1 MAKNTSGSSIGL
13 LVAALALSGCGNK
26 GPLYLPDEA
35 TTVEQPSPE
44 DADADKKDKKKDN
57 PANR

>member
-1 MAKNTSGSSIGL
+1 MHTIKIILLISIC
-13 LVAALALSGCGNK
+13 AAFLCACGNK

-44 DADADKKDKKKDN
+44 DADAEKKDKKRDS
-57 PANR
+57 PA